1 MANRKKTKE
10 EKASK
15 SKVKEV
21 ASNTDEKIDW
31 NKVAEEIENSLN
43 GPSTEAYEKSELNDK
58 ASELLEQELKEAAE
72 LEELSQLQ
80 NDQVDNQEE
89 IPDSEEQVVDPEP
102 KEEKPKLHV
111 LADDRLNSLIN
122 RANEL
127 GITDVVQIINS
138 EKYGQFYLV
147 YRE

>member
-10 EKASK
+10 EKAPK
-15 SKVKEV
+15 SKVREV
-21 ASNTDEKIDW
+21 APNIEENNRGNSQVEIPS
-31 NKVAEEIENSLN
+31 AEDLREETCES
-43 GPSTEAYEKSELNDK
+43 
-58 ASELLEQELKEAAE
+58 LEQELKEAAE

-80 NDQVDNQEE
+80 NDQVNDQEE
-89 IPDSEEQVVDPEP
+89 IPDSEEQVVDSEP

-122 RANEL
+122 TANEL